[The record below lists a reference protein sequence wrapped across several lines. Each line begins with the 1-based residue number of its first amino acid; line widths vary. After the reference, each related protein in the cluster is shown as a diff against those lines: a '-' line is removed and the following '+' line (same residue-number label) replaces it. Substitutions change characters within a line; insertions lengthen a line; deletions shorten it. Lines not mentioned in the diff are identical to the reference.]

1 MPEGQRLAFE
11 LLKRDGL
18 SLVEAAEIL
27 GIGVGAVKVRAHRA
41 YEAIRAVLHEGRG
54 DDARPPKAT
63 DTRGA
68 S

>member
-1 MPEGQRLAFE
+1 MLEGQRIAFE

-41 YEAIRAVLHEGRG
+41 YEAIRAVLREGRG
-54 DDARPPKAT
+54 DGASPTKPT
-63 DTRGA
+63 DSRGA
-68 S
+68 P